1 MGNYCL
7 RDRRYIFMLFI
18 GITQSDKGM
27 KLQMQVVAKSTQFTG
42 SNYVSVESAIKTIK
56 LILEKIMNLLFLI
69 Y

>member
-1 MGNYCL
+1 
-7 RDRRYIFMLFI
+7 MLFI

-42 SNYVSVESAIKTIK
+42 INYISVESAIKIIK
-56 LILEKIMNLLFLI
+56 LILEKIMNILFLI